1 VIVLFKLQ
9 KYQLSTLTFVL

>member
-9 KYQLSTLTFVL
+9 KYQLSMATFVL